1 MHFVISFA
9 RAEGHWA
16 DQTGRPAFQSVV
28 NERTFFLP
36 LSRDKTITTIDW
48 LSIHELNWV
57 YILNG
62 GRFARTQYRNYE
74 CREITL

>member
-1 MHFVISFA
+1 MHSVISFA

-28 NERTFFLP
+28 NERTFFF
-36 LSRDKTITTIDW
+36 LSPSCDKTITTIDW

-62 GRFARTQYRNYE
+62 GRFARTQ
-74 CREITL
+74 